1 MSSNSLQSYLHDI
14 NQLMAGAGVTEIT
27 INQPG
32 EIIIEDSEGK
42 RFIETQFDHNWLTR
56 LSSLIANHT
65 GQRID
70 KRNPLLSAN
79 LPGGERI
86 QIVMPPA
93 VEQGQFAMSIR
104 KPMSVVRDLHD
115 YAAEGAFTID
125 QVARS
130 TAADDELLKLKK
142 DGDIEGFLRLAVKAR
157 KNIIVSG
164 GTGSGKTTF
173 CNTLIREIDPND
185 RIITIEDV
193 REIRLE
199 HRDSL
204 HLLYSKGGLGEA
216 NVTPQDLLEVCLRL
230 KPKRIFVSELR
241 GAEAFYFLRAA
252 ISGHPGTLST
262 LHANSAAQAFDQLVL
277 MVQQSEANLTVPEIR
292 GFLNISVDIVVH
304 FEQDET
310 TGQRKLVELIFNKEA
325 P

>member
-1 MSSNSLQSYLHDI
+1 MSSNALQSYLQQI
-14 NQLMAGAGVTEIT
+14 NQLMAGEGVTEIT
-27 INQPG
+27 INKPG
-32 EIIIEDSEGK
+32 QIIIEDAEGK
-42 RFIETQFDHNWLTR
+42 RFIETDFDEPWLSR

-65 GQRID
+65 GQSID
-70 KRNPLLSAN
+70 KRRPLLSAN

-104 KPMSVVRDLHD
+104 KPMPVVRDLHD
-115 YAAEGAFTID
+115 YAQEGAFEID

-130 TAADDELLKLKK
+130 TVADDELLKLKI
-142 DGDIEGFLRLAVKAR
+142 DGDIEGFLKLAVKAR

-173 CNTLIREIDPND
+173 CNSLIREIDPND

-199 HRDSL
+199 HQDSL
-204 HLLYSKGGLGEA
+204 HLLYSKGGQGEA

-241 GAEAFYFLRAA
+241 GSEAFYFLRAA

-262 LHANSAAQAFDQLVL
+262 LHANSATQAFDQLVL
-277 MVQQSEANLTVPEIR
+277 MVQQSEANLTAAEIR
-292 GFLNISVDIVVH
+292 QFLDISVDIVVH

-310 TGQRKLVELIFNKEA
+310 TGQRKLVELYFSKETA
-325 P
+325 